1 MAQDVDD
8 VDQLRRRLE
17 LVATALLA
25 LATLLTAWSAFQAT
39 KWSGVQANNYSAASA
54 ARTES
59 VRASNT
65 ANSLT
70 TIDVNTF
77 VAWVTAVA
85 DERGGASP
93 SAEPYTPQ
101 PGTLSGFL
109 YERFRDEFRP
119 AVDAWLAT
127 RPLLSPDAPP
137 TPFAMPEYRL
147 AETTEAAAFAREA
160 DDRSAEARRANQRGD
175 NYVLLTVLFVTVSL
189 FAGSSTKLD
198 VARGQQFL
206 LALAV
211 LVLVGATIALIRFPV
226 QL

>member
-1 MAQDVDD
+1 MTRDVDGAD
-8 VDQLRRRLE
+8 RLRRRLE
-17 LVATALLA
+17 LLATVLLA

-59 VRASNT
+59 VRASDT

-70 TIDVNTF
+70 AIDVTTF

-85 DERGGASP
+85 EEQGGATP

-127 RPLLSPDAPP
+127 RPLLSPDAPS

-147 AETTEAAAFAREA
+147 A
-160 DDRSAEARRANQRGD
+160 
-175 NYVLLTVLFVTVSL
+175 
-189 FAGSSTKLD
+189 AGSE
-198 VARGQQFL
+198 A
-206 LALAV
+206 
-211 LVLVGATIALIRFPV
+211 
-226 QL
+226 